1 MPRRA
6 IRLGEVPSEVAEG
19 IQRLRH
25 RLELPSGFPV
35 EVLEEA
41 ASLRDGTPSFPR
53 HEDRTDIEFVTVDPA
68 TSKDL
73 DQAVC
78 IERSGSGYRVHYAI
92 ADVAAWITPG
102 SALDKEARLRGE
114 TLYAP
119 GARVPLH
126 PSDLSEDAG
135 SLLADGRARPV
146 ILWTHELDADAVATA
161 VTVSRAMVRSR
172 AKLSYEEVARDLE
185 RGQAHPSI
193 ALLPR
198 VGERRLRLEQARG
211 GVSLNLP
218 DQEIVAE
225 NGTWRTEF
233 RTLLPVEDFNAQISL
248 MTGMAA
254 AQLMVQ
260 AGVGVLR
267 TLPEAGERDISRL
280 RWTART
286 LRVPWPK
293 GMSYPEFVRNLD
305 PADPRQLAVLVRC
318 TSLFRGAGYVSFHE
332 GRPEGDLGH
341 AALATEYTHVT
352 APLRRLVDRFTS
364 EISVCLAQGE
374 EIPDWVTQA
383 LPELPEV
390 MSVSG
395 RRARAWERGVVDLAE
410 ALVLRSRVGEAFD
423 AVLTD
428 VSPRTG
434 LGTFQIADPAVEA
447 RLPAE
452 GRKPGSTLRV
462 RVDEVDLVEGTVRF
476 SHPQ

>member
-6 IRLGEVPSEVAEG
+6 IRLSEVPPPVAEG
-19 IQRLRH
+19 IQRLRQ
-25 RLELPSGFPV
+25 RLELPEGFPV
-35 EVLEEA
+35 EVLEQA
-41 ASLRDGTPSFPR
+41 ASLRREPPGFPR
-53 HEDRTDIEFVTVDPA
+53 HEDRSDIEFVTVDPA
-68 TSKDL
+68 SSKDL

-78 IERSGSGYRVHYAI
+78 IEEIKHGYRVHYAI
-92 ADVAAWITPG
+92 ADVAAWIAPG
-102 SALDKEARLRGE
+102 SALDREARLRGE

-126 PSDLSEDAG
+126 PADLSEDAA
-135 SLLADGRARPV
+135 SLLADGRARPAV
-146 ILWTHELDADAVATA
+146 LWTHELDADGVVTA
-161 VTVSRAMVRSR
+161 VDVTRAMVRSR

-185 RGQAHPSI
+185 HGRAHPSI

-198 VGERRLRLEQARG
+198 VGELRLRLEVERG

-218 DQEIVAE
+218 EQEIVAE

-254 AQLMVQ
+254 AALMVN

-267 TLPEAGERDISRL
+267 TLPRADERAISRL

-293 GMSYPEFVRNLD
+293 EMSYPEFVRQLD
-305 PADPRQLAVLVRC
+305 PTSPRQLAVLVRC
-318 TSLFRGAGYVSFHE
+318 TSLFRGAGYVSFGE
-332 GRPEGDLGH
+332 GLPEGDLGH

-364 EISVCLAQGE
+364 EISVCLSMGE
-374 EIPDWVTQA
+374 EIPDWVQEA
-383 LPELPEV
+383 LPELPEN
-390 MSVSG
+390 MAVSG

-410 ALVLRSRVGEAFD
+410 ALVLHSRVGEVFD

-434 LGTFQIADPAVEA
+434 QGTFQIADPAVEA

-452 GRKPGSTLRV
+452 GRKPGTTLKV
-462 RVDEVDLVEGTVRF
+462 RVDEVDLAEGMVRF
-476 SHPQ
+476 SHPG